1 MMEEGLVQ
9 VGKKRE
15 EEEEEELQ
23 EEMMMMKGRMVLT
36 HHC

>member
-9 VGKKRE
+9 VGKKR

-36 HHC
+36 HH

>member
-23 EEMMMMKGRMVLT
+23 GEMMMMKGRMVLT